1 MVTTT
6 KLAPPLKRSAAKNSA
21 YARLEFSRA
30 SVDRAGRCLASVE
43 SDEESINVAL
53 NVLANWRS
61 SHAFP
66 LNSITMDLK
75 QKVRRVNPDGLVA
88 QRLKRARSVVGK
100 LVAKPSM
107 RLTQM
112 QDVGGCRAIVG
123 SLDDVYRLRELYLS
137 SRSLHELVSQ
147 DDYIASPKSS
157 GYRGLHLVLRF
168 RSRSHPEYDRL
179 LFEVQLRTFTQHAW
193 ATAVETVGAVIGQ
206 ALKSSEGEAS
216 WLQYFQ
222 YAALALEFSEP
233 APFASIP
240 TLSKGDVARA
250 LLALDKSLQV
260 HAKLT
265 AYGDALRATEQL
277 RAKDAGYFLLVLI
290 PGEPS
295 LRQPELKI
303 FSFTKR
309 NAALAYHEYER
320 YERLLPLYPPDGQ
333 LALFPEFANTS
344 GAQAVLV
351 GAESFK
357 SIRES
362 FPNYYLDTR
371 TFLSKIDEF
380 VKMNRRRA

>member
-1 MVTTT
+1 M
-6 KLAPPLKRSAAKNSA
+6 ARSKNTVRGDSA
-21 YARLEFSRA
+21 YARLKFSRA
-30 SVDRAGRCLASVE
+30 AVDKAGRCLASTE
-43 SDEESINVAL
+43 SDDASINAAL
-53 NVLANWRS
+53 DVLANWRS

-75 QKVRRVNPDGLVA
+75 QKVRRVHPGGIVA

-100 LVAKPSM
+100 LIAKPSM

-123 SLDDVYRLRELYLS
+123 SLEDVYRLRELYLS

-147 DDYIASPKSS
+147 DDYIANPKFS
-157 GYRGLHLVLRF
+157 GYRGLHLVFRF
-168 RSRSHPEYDRL
+168 RSRSHPEYDRF

-193 ATAVETVGAVIGQ
+193 ATAVETVGAVVGQ
-206 ALKSSEGEAS
+206 ALKASEGEAN
-216 WLQYFQ
+216 WLQYFK

-233 APFASIP
+233 ASFASIP
-240 TLSKGDVARA
+240 AISKGDVARA
-250 LLALDKSLQV
+250 LLTLDKTLKV

-277 RAKDAGYFLLVLI
+277 TAKEAGYFLLVLI
-290 PGEPS
+290 PGEPG

-303 FSFTKR
+303 FSFAKR
-309 NAALAYHEYER
+309 NADLAYREYER

-333 LALFPEFANTS
+333 LSLFPEFANTS

-371 TFLSKIDEF
+371 TFLSKIGEF
-380 VKMNRRRA
+380 VKNNRRRA